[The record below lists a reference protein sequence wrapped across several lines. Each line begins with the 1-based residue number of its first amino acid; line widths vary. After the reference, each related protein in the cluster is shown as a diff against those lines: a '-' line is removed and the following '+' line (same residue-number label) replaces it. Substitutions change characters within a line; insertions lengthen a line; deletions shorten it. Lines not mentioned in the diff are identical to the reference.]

1 MTEFSTMVRL
11 RHDKNRAKVLAY
23 YLKLQE
29 RARLVIDAPR
39 ISTFSYKER
48 HQGARIINRGAT
60 TDAAWYEWSLLLSF
74 LEYSKPGS
82 ISFMDTFL
90 SKEKHSD
97 LTFSKQHEQFIA
109 LMGLVDTFKR
119 QYKKSMRQLE
129 M

>member
-1 MTEFSTMVRL
+1 MNEHSIKVQL
-11 RHDKNRAKVLAY
+11 RKDKNRAKVLAY

-48 HQGARIINRGAT
+48 TRGPCIANRDA

-74 LEYSKPGS
+74 LEYSAPGS

-90 SKEKHSD
+90 GKEKRND
-97 LTFSKQHEQFIA
+97 PTFSRKHEKFIE

-129 M
+129 V